1 MGKGWKFN
9 RTTPHVSSIVVL
21 SRTQTYKKSRDREV
35 WRVVLP
41 DRPFLRHR
49 KSVPGTRIAYPWLE
63 CSELDVCECSFQTV
77 GAPGSLLSWSLE
89 CPQIPR
95 VRIAVL
101 LLKYLLQIHENI
113 DKFRFG
119 LGILVERIL
128 EDNNFPN
135 LAFLGMTKEFGKLNC
150 YQVIMFRIRALFD
163 VVLQSSRSLFVT
175 KFCSNKSVRARR
187 LELGSDCCKCSSSVC
202 GVNSLMDCCCSSL
215 CGCLTSLHQPTFRF
229 SISLLAKAKMFTMFW
244 VSSVSIGSIS
254 GDFGRMHKTNEVT
267 SDWKRSSG

>member
-1 MGKGWKFN
+1 MILHRTRTCGKRLEIQSNNSPREFDCSFVPN
-9 RTTPHVSSIVVL
+9 TNL
-21 SRTQTYKKSRDREV
+21 QKSRDREV

-41 DRPFLRHR
+41 DRPFLRHL

-77 GAPGSLLSWSLE
+77 GAPGRLLSWSLE

-135 LAFLGMTKEFGKLNC
+135 LAFLGMTKEFGKLTC
-150 YQVIMFRIRALFD
+150 YQVIVLRIRALFD
-163 VVLQSSRSLFVT
+163 VVLQSSRSLFV
-175 KFCSNKSVRARR
+175 KDKVLFK
-187 LELGSDCCKCSSSVC
+187 KVC
-202 GVNSLMDCCCSSL
+202 
-215 CGCLTSLHQPTFRF
+215 
-229 SISLLAKAKMFTMFW
+229 
-244 VSSVSIGSIS
+244 
-254 GDFGRMHKTNEVT
+254 
-267 SDWKRSSG
+267 